1 MRLIDF
7 HFEKINGEKG
17 EEQIKEFKLQSNI
30 DLKEVKSIKDKKSK
44 IEGDIL
50 DIKFGYSVKYSEF
63 AKIEL
68 EGKLILRAEEDES
81 KEILKNWKD
90 KKLPDNFKLAIF
102 NIILAKSNVRALQME
117 DELKLPYHISLPK
130 LENKKKE

>member
-7 HFEKINGEKG
+7 KFDKICGERN
-17 EEQIKEFKLQSNI
+17 EDQVKEFKLQSNI
-30 DLKEVKSIKDKKSK
+30 DLKNINSVKDKNSK

-50 DIKFGYSVKYSEF
+50 EVKFGYSVKYSDF

-68 EGKLILRAEEDES
+68 EGRIIVKTEESES
-81 KEILKNWKD
+81 KNILKEWKN
-90 KKLPDNFKLAIF
+90 KKLPEEFKFVIF
-102 NIILAKSNVRALQME
+102 NLILTKSNVRALQME

>member
-7 HFEKINGEKG
+7 KFDKVCGERK
-17 EEQIKEFKLQSNI
+17 EDQIKEFKLQSNI
-30 DLKEVKSIKDKKSK
+30 DLKNIESIKDKNSK

-50 DIKFGYSVKYSEF
+50 EVKFAYSVKYSEF
-63 AKIEL
+63 ANIEL
-68 EGKLILRAEEDES
+68 EGRIIVKTEENES
-81 KEILKNWKD
+81 KNILKEWKN
-90 KKLPDNFKLAIF
+90 KKLPEEFKFVIF
-102 NIILAKSNVRALQME
+102 NLILTKSNVRALQME